1 MAGQVV
7 TSLVSSRGATTSCVV
22 VAAHKLKASSSSSY
36 STSCS
41 LPLTMVTTGFELG
54 PKDRRRWR
62 SMGGGSLSLCTE
74 RELREKKKKN
84 NNKSMCHAVRPLSE
98 TEAAEGNVTIFED
111 SETFDR
117 LLEEAGER
125 LVVLDISTKTCGPCK
140 MIFPKVVQLSIEYP
154 DVVFLKING
163 DTNTDTRA
171 LMRKWGVRAVP
182 NFRFFR
188 NGELV
193 HSHTGAK
200 LDVLKAHFATHYT
213 ATIKT

>member
-22 VAAHKLKASSSSSY
+22 VSAHKLRASSSSS

-41 LPLTMVTTGFELG
+41 LPSTMVTTGFELG
-54 PKDRRRWR
+54 PKDRRSWR
-62 SMGGGSLSLCTE
+62 SMGGGGSLSLCTE
-74 RELREKKKKN
+74 RELREKKKNN

>member
-1 MAGQVV
+1 MGSVCAI
-7 TSLVSSRGATTSCVV
+7 SLYLYFLTKGDEELSAIESCFQ
-22 VAAHKLKASSSSSY
+22 L
-36 STSCS
+36 
-41 LPLTMVTTGFELG
+41 FQN
-54 PKDRRRWR
+54 
-62 SMGGGSLSLCTE
+62 
-74 RELREKKKKN
+74 LRCEW
-84 NNKSMCHAVRPLSE
+84 SFLVQ
-98 TEAAEGNVTIFED
+98 
-111 SETFDR
+111 
-117 LLEEAGER
+117 
-125 LVVLDISTKTCGPCK
+125 VVLDISTKTCGPCK